1 VKTLDL
7 RNRWVLVTGASSGL
21 GREMA
26 RLLARQYHANPI
38 LVARRRD
45 RLEELKQELE
55 AQHGVSARVI
65 AADLASPEDVER
77 VFHESTAVRVDA
89 VILNAGVTYFGPH
102 QGLDWAAYQALVAT
116 NLTSVVR
123 LTHLFV
129 PYLIAQGQAGALMLV
144 TSVAGFQPT
153 PYQAAYCGTKAFLT
167 HFGQSLAEEL
177 HGQNMSL
184 TVFAPGG
191 IATEMTHLSG
201 LAAQFEGSLALQAP
215 DACAR
220 EGIRAMTARRSLV
233 VAGWLNRLQLFVSR
247 LLPRKLTM
255 VIARVAFRKALA
267 AKAAASAYATDA
279 RTLGLP
285 PS

>member
-1 VKTLDL
+1 VKRIDL

-26 RLLARQYHANPI
+26 RQLARDHGANPI

-45 RLEELKQELE
+45 RLDELRAELE
-55 AQHGVSARVI
+55 ASHGVSARVI
-65 AADLASPEDVER
+65 AADLAKGEDVER
-77 VFHESTAVRVDA
+77 VFRESTGFGSVDA

-102 QGLDWAAYQALVAT
+102 QELEWSAYEALVAT

-129 PYLIAQGQAGALMLV
+129 PYLLEQKRAGALMLV
-144 TSVAGFQPT
+144 TSVAGLTPA
-153 PYQAAYCGTKAFLT
+153 PYQAAYSGTKAFLT
-167 HFGQSLAEEL
+167 SFGQGFAEEL
-177 HGQNMSL
+177 HGQDVSI

-220 EGIRAMTARRSLV
+220 EGLRALVARRSLA
-233 VAGWLNRLQLFVSR
+233 VAGWLNRLQLF
-247 LLPRKLTM
+247 
-255 VIARVAFRKALA
+255 A
-267 AKAAASAYATDA
+267 
-279 RTLGLP
+279 
-285 PS
+285 